1 MSRSARACA
10 RGRPGIGASSAKKKQ
25 GAPARARAL
34 PGSRPPPL
42 AAAGGHTHTH
52 TPPSSSHHAPA
63 RPPPTLS
70 RSFAQ
75 SACACEDRWI
85 PPPGAPA
92 PPGGAAATVPYPAD
106 LAWTGLTAIVP
117 DRAGGTPKT
126 ILAPTAGIVV
136 PGELCALVGPSGAG
150 KSTLLE
156 LLAGYAGQDA
166 RAASGTIAMNGA
178 PIGRRFRRVSA
189 MVNQDDLF
197 VPTMTALE
205 TLTFHANLRIPRAS
219 GAAAAATKNA
229 ASAGSASASAA
240 LTKDEMDGRM
250 QSVLETMGLWR
261 ARHTQV
267 GGTLAGG
274 VSVRGLSGG
283 EKRRLTIA
291 CSLIARPSIL
301 FLDEPTSGLDSFAAL
316 NIMEYV
322 AKLGGAGHTIIAS
335 VHQPRAAIWAM
346 FHKVCLLSE
355 GRQLYFGPPGGVAP
369 WFGERAGFRYAPRR
383 DGAVSDW
390 IIDLVSVGFAK
401 PPAVAARSMTGVADV
416 TAAAAKWADAGVPA
430 QLGAGDAAA
439 IAGLASATEAGT
451 LPPADDGLGLTAAA
465 GAGAGADGKALV
477 ARQRASRVSR
487 YPTSWLTQF
496 RVLLHRSWVNQV
508 RNPAD
513 ATSRLMLAVWVSM
526 MAGLVAFDQE
536 LNPSNAGK
544 TIGTFFFE
552 VIVFSLLPFC
562 YMSLY
567 MNDRAYFVSD
577 VRSGL
582 YAPSAYHIALTL
594 SSLPFIIAFSVLGGF
609 VTYGAIGMW
618 PSASHIAMFGL
629 LMTLNSLCAIQVLV
643 AFVYGSDTQDMAYI
657 NAVGYSSL
665 GVLLMGFWVRIQHIR
680 LPPLRW
686 LSYIFYQRWAL
697 QGFSHNEL
705 SGRKFYYPSNCKQW
719 DSNPALYAAAKEA
732 WPKDP
737 RNNPFNIPVAR
748 LSERQRTPTCSELNS
763 GDDILRFWG
772 FTITAWQSVG
782 LMLLFY
788 GLFHVAS
795 FLALRSLVKRR
806 G

>member
-1 MSRSARACA
+1 MLSCPAPDRAGKA
-10 RGRPGIGASSAKKKQ
+10 ERREGAPPFFFPRGRHPP
-25 GAPARARAL
+25 APAPL
-34 PGSRPPPL
+34 P
-42 AAAGGHTHTH
+42 TTH
-52 TPPSSSHHAPA
+52 TPTHPHAASRPLPLSLPSLSHS
-63 RPPPTLS
+63 PT
-70 RSFAQ
+70 Q
-75 SACACEDRWI
+75 SADRWT
-85 PPPGAPA
+85 PPPGAP
-92 PPGGAAATVPYPAD
+92 PPAASAVPYPAD

-117 DRAGGTPKT
+117 DRTGGASKT

-156 LLAGYAGQDA
+156 LLAGYAGHDA
-166 RAASGTIAMNGA
+166 RAVSGTIAMNGA
-178 PIGRRFRRVSA
+178 PVGRRFRRVSA

-205 TLTFHANLRIPRAS
+205 TLTFHANLRIPRAAS
-219 GAAAAATKNA
+219 GKKGMEAA
-229 ASAGSASASAA
+229 ASATSASGVPA
-240 LTKDEMDGRM
+240 LTKEGMDDRM
-250 QSVLETMGLWR
+250 RSVLETMGLWR

-355 GRQLYFGPPGGVAP
+355 GRQLFFGAPDGVAP
-369 WFGERAGFRYAPRR
+369 WFGDRIGYRHAPKR

-416 TAAAAKWADAGVPA
+416 AAAAAKWAAGGLAANLSRADAGALAALA
-430 QLGAGDAAA
+430 QAAD
-439 IAGLASATEAGT
+439 AGT
-451 LPPADDGLGLTAAA
+451 LPPADDGVGGGGGGDGALAAA
-465 GAGAGADGKALV
+465 PPAAGGGKALTAKASAKAAPRV
-477 ARQRASRVSR
+477 AR

-496 RVLLHRSWVNQV
+496 RVLLHRSWINQI

-526 MAGLVAFDQE
+526 MAGLVAYDQE

-582 YAPSAYHIALTL
+582 YAPSAYHAALTL
-594 SSLPFIIAFSVLGGF
+594 SSLPFIFAFSVLGGF

-618 PSASHIAMFGL
+618 PAASHIAMFGL
-629 LMTLNSLCAIQVLV
+629 LMILNSLCSIQVLV
-643 AFVYGSDTQDMAYI
+643 AFVYGSDTQDMAYM
-657 NAVGYSSL
+657 NAVGYSTL
-665 GVLLMGFWVRIQHIR
+665 GVLLMGFWVRIQHIKIA
-680 LPPLRW
+680 PLRW
-686 LSYIFYQRWAL
+686 LSFIFYQRWAL

-705 SGRKFYYPSNCKQW
+705 AGRKFYYPSNCKQW
-719 DSNPALYAAAKEA
+719 ETNPALYEQARID

-748 LSERQRTPTCSELNS
+748 LSERQLTPTCSELNS
-763 GDDILRFWG
+763 GNDILAFWG

-782 LMLLFY
+782 ILLFFY

>member
-1 MSRSARACA
+1 MS
-10 RGRPGIGASSAKKKQ
+10 
-25 GAPARARAL
+25 
-34 PGSRPPPL
+34 
-42 AAAGGHTHTH
+42 AAGG
-52 TPPSSSHHAPA
+52 
-63 RPPPTLS
+63 PPTRLPPLS
-70 RSFAQ
+70 SRRRSRISTLLLSFSQ
-75 SACACEDRWI
+75 SACACTSRWN
-85 PPPGAPA
+85 PPPGAA
-92 PPGGAAATVPYPAD
+92 LGATAAVPYPAD
-106 LAWTGLTAIVP
+106 LAWTGLSAIVP
-117 DRAGGTPKT
+117 DRAAGTSKT
-126 ILAPTAGIVV
+126 ILAPTDGIVV

-156 LLAGYAGQDA
+156 LLAGHAGHDA
-166 RAASGTIAMNGA
+166 RTLAGTIAMNGA
-178 PIGRRFRRVSA
+178 PVGRRFRRVSA

-205 TLTFHANLRIPRAS
+205 TLTFHANLRIPRKS
-219 GAAAAATKNA
+219 GGKE
-229 ASAGSASASAA
+229 GSDVAA
-240 LTKDEMDGRM
+240 LTKDEMHARM

-346 FHKVCLLSE
+346 FHKVCLLTE
-355 GRQLYFGPPGGVAP
+355 GRQLYFGAPSGVAP
-369 WFGERAGFRYAPRR
+369 WFGGETGFRHAPTR

-416 TAAAAKWADAGVPA
+416 AAAAAKWAARGVA
-430 QLGAGDAAA
+430 TQLGASDVAS
-439 IAGLASATEAGT
+439 IVGLAKATDAGT
-451 LPPADDGLGLTAAA
+451 LPPADDGIGGALSTTTA
-465 GAGAGADGKALV
+465 GGKAAPLSK
-477 ARQRASRVSR
+477 ARVSR

-496 RVLLHRSWVNQV
+496 RVLLHRSWINQI

-526 MAGLVAFDQE
+526 MAGLVAYDQE
-536 LNPSNAGK
+536 LNPGNAGK

-618 PSASHIAMFGL
+618 PAASHIFMFGL
-629 LMTLNSLCAIQVLV
+629 LMILNSLCAIQVLV
-643 AFVYGSDTQDMAYI
+643 AFVYGSDTQDMAYM
-657 NAVGYSSL
+657 NAVGYSTL
-665 GVLLMGFWVRIQHIR
+665 GVLLMGFWVRIQYIKIA
-680 LPPLRW
+680 PLRW
-686 LSYIFYQRWAL
+686 ASVIFYQRWVL

-705 SGRKFYYPSNCKQW
+705 AGRKFYYPSDCKQW
-719 DSNPALYAAAKEA
+719 ETNPALYEKAKVD
-732 WPKDP
+732 WPRDP

-748 LSERQRTPTCSELNS
+748 LSERQKTPTCSELNS

-782 LMLLFY
+782 ILLFFY